1 MHSVFILIVG
11 RQAQE
16 YGEVPE
22 NESKFFAK
30 IALPEIMPVLLQLL
44 THQEEDADEDEWNV
58 SMAAG
63 TCLGLLAQA
72 VADTIVPVVIPFIE
86 ANIRAA
92 DWHHRE
98 AAVMAFGSI
107 LDGPDPTMLTPL
119 VNQALPILLDMMNDS
134 NLHVKD
140 TVAWT
145 LGRICD
151 QLVSALQ
158 PDTHLHPLVAALVNG
173 LQDNPRIIANCCWA
187 LMNLADQLSFSDVD
201 ETTTPQPNHLAP
213 YYDGIVQALLKV
225 TET

>member
-1 MHSVFILIVG
+1 
-11 RQAQE
+11 
-16 YGEVPE
+16 
-22 NESKFFAK
+22 
-30 IALPEIMPVLLQLL
+30 MPVLLQLL

-72 VADTIVPVVIPFIE
+72 VSDNIVPAVIPFIE
-86 ANIRAA
+86 GNIRAQ

-107 LDGPDPTMLTPL
+107 LDGPDPAVLTPL
-119 VNQALPILLDMMNDS
+119 IHQALPILIDMMADQNV
-134 NLHVKD
+134 HVRD

-151 QLVSALQ
+151 ILISAMK
-158 PDTHLHPLVAALVNG
+158 PEVHLRPLVAALVHG
-173 LQDNPRIIANCCWA
+173 LNDNARIIGNCCWG
-187 LMNLADQLSFSDVD
+187 LQSLADQLG
-201 ETTTPQPNHLAP
+201 PQEDDTQPGSLMSP
-213 YYDGIVQALLKV
+213 FYEGVVQALLRT